1 MKKYFLILCCFFSFC
16 ISFGQLSD
24 GKTETHAKDNY
35 SIEYP
40 KNWELNTSGE
50 MGSTFFLFSEL
61 SSEED
66 RFKENVNLMIQ
77 NLTGHNINMDQYVEI
92 STGQITTMIS
102 EGTILESERKMEN
115 GIEFHQV
122 IFTGKQGPFSL
133 KFEQRYWIK
142 DNTAYVLTF
151 TSEKEQFA
159 AYSTTS
165 SDILNSFKIK

>member
-1 MKKYFLILCCFFSFC
+1 M
-16 ISFGQLSD
+16 D
-24 GKTETHAKDNY
+24 
-35 SIEYP
+35 
-40 KNWELNTSGE
+40 
-50 MGSTFFLFSEL
+50 STFFLFSEL

-66 RFKENVNLMIQ
+66 QFKENVNLKIQ
-77 NLTGHNINMDQYVEI
+77 DLTGHDINMDQYVEI

-142 DNTAYVLTF
+142 DNTHMF
-151 TSEKEQFA
+151 
-159 AYSTTS
+159 
-165 SDILNSFKIK
+165 